1 MTVPATTST
10 PDAAPRVFRV
20 AVLVL
25 VAAGLLAIGLA
36 VGLLL
41 VQGLLAAGPFDPGV
55 VVRYGLPAARAA
67 HDLAAA
73 VSVGLLV
80 LAAWC
85 VAPEPNDDP
94 GGSAASGC
102 TPSGWLE
109 SR

>member
-1 MTVPATTST
+1 MTVPATSST
-10 PDAAPRVFRV
+10 PSAVPRVSRG

-25 VAAGLLAIGLA
+25 ATAGLLAIGLA
-36 VGLLL
+36 VGLLM
-41 VQGLLAAGPFDPGV
+41 VQGQLAPGPFDPGV

-85 VAPEPNDDP
+85 LAPEPGDDP
-94 GGSAASGC
+94 GSSAASGSM
-102 TPSGWLE
+102 PSGWLG